1 MSDEGLTHA
10 LDTLSIR
17 TDAPSTTKM
26 RGKSEGDVQSART
39 MAPLDP
45 SMAFYPFPLVDGN
58 DKGQNSS
65 RYPSLLS
72 NDSISDA
79 DEPLYLQKRPSD
91 PGFGSVP
98 LVTSTA
104 NMPPN
109 GVFSS
114 PPGLLNGSGAQRP
127 PASFY
132 TGPWGLPPQPAATLS
147 LSADRAASPGNNAV
161 LSPTVPPTPAPLRFG
176 NNVPVAPATS
186 PTGEADIIPTA
197 IVIKNIPFNIK
208 REQLLHLIRDMGI
221 PVPYAFNYHFDQGIF
236 RGLAFANFHSPS
248 EANDVV
254 AALNGL
260 EVSGRK
266 LRVEYKKV
274 LRAGEKERIEK
285 EKALKRLQFPQ
296 ANERDWKRD
305 SKSLPAELPA
315 ISNLNTLNAASPT
328 IVTSNLPMKDNHQRL
343 TPEGNKSSFILRSP
357 QGDSHDSSLDLN
369 DAFTL
374 EIYSRVLLFKDDRMR
389 DELTF
394 SKSFTSAERRVV
406 HLVSQKLGLHH
417 STVGGG
423 DDCYVMVTK
432 SGSLPQGSDIRDLSS
447 VLMTDR
453 LSSRATLS
461 SKKSV
466 PDMRRNTLHPDINRT
481 ESPNSFHGLV
491 PPSSNN
497 LMPCRSNGSLHD
509 RYPLSPDPRFDGF
522 SNFGGPLNSQNLF
535 AYPVDASPVP
545 YIMRPRSADIE
556 ALECTRLQAGSLSSI
571 NRSRSPLH
579 RTHSPPSQGA
589 HSSPVSP
596 LGNGM
601 GPLDHASSS
610 FGTGILKGEPDLPAY
625 STAQREGFLD
635 FADASPARFSSISS
649 DEHLKSDC
657 DAVSPMQSVL
667 SKEKEINPMHLIPP
681 TITTSATS
689 DDN

>member
-1 MSDEGLTHA
+1 MSDEGLTHV
-10 LDTLSIR
+10 LDTLSMR

-26 RGKSEGDVQSART
+26 RGKSEGDIQSAQIAST
-39 MAPLDP
+39 LDSP
-45 SMAFYPFPLVDGN
+45 MAFYPFAFVDG
-58 DKGQNSS
+58 KKSRNSS
-65 RYPSLLS
+65 RFPDLLS

-79 DEPLYLQKRPSD
+79 DEPIYLQKRPSD
-91 PGFGSVP
+91 PGFGSLP
-98 LVTSTA
+98 MVTSAA
-104 NMPPN
+104 NMSPN
-109 GVFSS
+109 GVFSG

-127 PASFY
+127 LASFY
-132 TGPWGLPPQPAATLS
+132 SGPWGLPPQPAATLS

-161 LSPTVPPTPAPLRFG
+161 LSSTVPPTPAPLRFG

-186 PTGEADIIPTA
+186 PTGEADVIPTA

-296 ANERDWKRD
+296 VNDRDWKRD
-305 SKSLPAELPA
+305 SKSLTTEFPA
-315 ISNLNTLNAASPT
+315 INNLNTLNAASP
-328 IVTSNLPMKDNHQRL
+328 IVTSSLPMKDTHQRL
-343 TPEGNKSSFILRSP
+343 TPEGNNSSFILRSP
-357 QGDSHDSSLDLN
+357 QSDSHDSSLDLN

-417 STVGGG
+417 STIGGG
-423 DDCYVMVTK
+423 DDCYVMVSK
-432 SGSLPQGSDIRDLSS
+432 SGLLPQGSDIRDLSS
-447 VLMTDR
+447 ALVTDR
-453 LSSRATLS
+453 LSSRTTLS

-466 PDMRRNTLHPDINRT
+466 PDMRRNTLQPDIKRT
-481 ESPNSFHGLV
+481 ESPNSFHGLI
-491 PPSSNN
+491 PPSPNS
-497 LMPCRSNGSLHD
+497 LIPCRSNGNLHD
-509 RYPLSPDPRFDGF
+509 RYSPSPDPRFDGF

-556 ALECTRLQAGSLSSI
+556 ALEYTGLQASSLSSI

-579 RTHSPPSQGA
+579 RAHSPLSHGA
-589 HSSPVSP
+589 HSSPVTP
-596 LGNGM
+596 LGNAVGS
-601 GPLDHASSS
+601 LDHAPSS
-610 FGTGILKGEPDLPAY
+610 FGPSTLKGEPDLTACPN
-625 STAQREGFLD
+625 AQREGFLE
-635 FADASPARFSSISS
+635 FADASPARFPSISS
-649 DEHLKSDC
+649 DEHLKPDC
-657 DAVSPMQSVL
+657 DVVSQMQSVL
-667 SKEKEINPMHLIPP
+667 SKGKEINPMHLIPP
-681 TITTSATS
+681 TITTSSTS

>member
-1 MSDEGLTHA
+1 MSDEGLSHA

-17 TDAPSTTKM
+17 ADIPAAKQV
-26 RGKSEGDVQSART
+26 RGKSEGDIPST
-39 MAPLDP
+39 YTSTPLDP
-45 SMAFYPFPLVDGN
+45 PSALYPFPFVNGN
-58 DKGQNSS
+58 DKSS
-65 RYPSLLS
+65 NPSQFPNLLLNES
-72 NDSISDA
+72 VSDA
-79 DEPLYLQKRPSD
+79 NKPLYPQKRPSD
-91 PGFGSVP
+91 PGFGGVS
-98 LVTSTA
+98 LVSTPA
-104 NMPPN
+104 NLPGN
-109 GVFSS
+109 SVFSS
-114 PPGLLNGSGAQRP
+114 PGLLNASGAQRP
-127 PASFY
+127 PPSFY
-132 TGPWGLPPQPAATLS
+132 TGPWGLPPQPGATMS
-147 LSADRAASPGNNAV
+147 ISTDRSASPGNNTV

-176 NNVPVAPATS
+176 NNVPTASTTS
-186 PTGEADIIPTA
+186 PSGEADIIPTA

-248 EANDVV
+248 EANEVV

-285 EKALKRLQFPQ
+285 EKALKRLNIPQ
-296 ANERDWKRD
+296 ATERDWKRD
-305 SKSLPAELPA
+305 GKCLPSELSPF
-315 ISNLNTLNAASPT
+315 NGLNTLNPASAA
-328 IVTSNLPMKDNHQRL
+328 IVTSGLPIKDNHQKL
-343 TPEGNKSSFILRSP
+343 TPEVSKPSFISRSP

-417 STVGGG
+417 STVGSG
-423 DDCYVMVTK
+423 DDCYVMVSK
-432 SGSLPQGSDIRDLSS
+432 SGSLPQGSNIRDLPS
-447 VLMTDR
+447 VFVTDR
-453 LSSRATLS
+453 LSPRGTLS
-461 SKKSV
+461 TKKSV
-466 PDMRRNTLHPDINRT
+466 PDMRRHTLQPDIQRT
-481 ESPNSFHGLV
+481 ESPNSFSGLV

-509 RYPLSPDPRFDGF
+509 VYSLSPAPRFDGF
-522 SNFGGPLNSQNLF
+522 SNFGSPLNSQNLF

-545 YIMRPRSADIE
+545 YIMRPRSADID
-556 ALECTRLQAGSLSSI
+556 ALECAGLQGSSSSSI

-579 RTHSPPSQGA
+579 RPHSPLSQGA
-589 HSSPVSP
+589 HSSPVTP
-596 LGNGM
+596 LGNGV
-601 GPLDHASSS
+601 GPLDYAPPSI
-610 FGTGILKGEPDLPAY
+610 GAGILKGEPDLPVY
-625 STAQREGFLD
+625 PSAQREGFSD
-635 FADASPARFSSISS
+635 FADAYPARFSSFSS
-649 DEHLKSDC
+649 DEYLKPDC
-657 DAVSPMQSVL
+657 DVVL
-667 SKEKEINPMHLIPP
+667 PTHSAPSNEKEINPLHLIPP
-681 TITTSATS
+681 TITTSSTS